1 MTEKRFE
8 DIELLIFDGYI
19 QDNYYDEK
27 ISNPTKIIK
36 TLNELHEEN
45 EEMDKEND
53 QLHNEIREL
62 SLIGDKQARFI
73 LMKGYTFKEF
83 LEFLKQEKC
92 FDFTKKPENTK
103 RFENSGRT
111 IIDNQSKQ
119 HYIMTMDW
127 EVSLIVK
134 LLNKFYEEKEQ
145 LTKEN
150 KELQFQCNM
159 LREQS
164 NEFHRGARENA
175 NRVGQLKKENKEL
188 KQLIDLFAQ
197 DICDLTEILSKN
209 QLDYKLHSDVENF
222 IIKWGVRIE

>member
-1 MTEKRFE
+1 MTQKRFE
-8 DIELLIFDGYI
+8 DMELLIFDGYI
-19 QDNYYDEK
+19 QDNYYNEK
-27 ISNPTKIIK
+27 ISNPTKLIK

-73 LMKGYTFKEF
+73 QMKGYTFKEF

-92 FDFTKKPENTK
+92 PNFTKKPKNTK

-111 IIDNQSKQ
+111 IIDNKSKL

-134 LLNKFYEEKEQ
+134 LLNKFHE
-145 LTKEN
+145 EN
-150 KELQFQCNM
+150 KAYK
-159 LREQS
+159 LRGLTE
-164 NEFHRGARENA
+164 NECHKRYERI
-175 NRVGQLKKENKEL
+175 LKITEE
-188 KQLIDLFAQ
+188 LIDEYTEKLDPS
-197 DICDLTEILSKN
+197 DIEDNLRYYMSISGALEALKRLQEEMIL
-209 QLDYKLHSDVENF
+209 
-222 IIKWGVRIE
+222 

>member
-8 DIELLIFDGYI
+8 GIELLILYGYI
-19 QDNYYDEK
+19 RDNYYNEK

-73 LMKGYTFKEF
+73 QMKGYTFKEF

-92 FDFTKKPENTK
+92 LDFTKKPGNTK

-111 IIDNQSKQ
+111 IIDNESKL

-134 LLNKFYEEKEQ
+134 LLNKFHE
-145 LTKEN
+145 EN
-150 KELQFQCNM
+150 KAYK
-159 LREQS
+159 LR
-164 NEFHRGARENA
+164 G
-175 NRVGQLKKENKEL
+175 
-188 KQLIDLFAQ
+188 
-197 DICDLTEILSKN
+197 LTENECHKRYERTLKITEELINEYTEKLDPSDIEDNLPYYMSIYGALEALKRLQEAMIL
-209 QLDYKLHSDVENF
+209 
-222 IIKWGVRIE
+222 